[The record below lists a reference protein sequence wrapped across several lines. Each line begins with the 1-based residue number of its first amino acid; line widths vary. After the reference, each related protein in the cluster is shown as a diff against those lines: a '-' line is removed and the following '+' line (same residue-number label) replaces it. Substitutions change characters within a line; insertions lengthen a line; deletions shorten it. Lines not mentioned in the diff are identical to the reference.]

1 MFYNRS
7 IGVHL
12 LKGLGAFALIGLAL
26 YMSAYQRAYIL
37 ITPVL
42 LIGAFLL
49 FRGCPMCWLM
59 GLFETI
65 AKRKNSQSGCEC
77 PAEVRRGA

>member
-1 MFYNRS
+1 MFCSRS

-12 LKGLGAFALIGLAL
+12 LKGLGAFALMGVAL
-26 YMSAYQRAYIL
+26 YLSAFQPAYAL
-37 ITPVL
+37 VAPVL

-59 GLFETI
+59 SLFETI
-65 AKRKNSQSGCEC
+65 AKRETIALKARHRDKS
-77 PAEVRRGA
+77 

>member
-1 MFYNRS
+1 MFCSRS

-12 LKGLGAFALIGLAL
+12 LKGLGAFVLIGLAL

-37 ITPVL
+37 ITPLL

-65 AKRKNSQSGCEC
+65 AKRKNSRLGCEY
-77 PAEVRRGA
+77 PAENREGI